1 MPLEKLERQQT
12 IPITLVEA
20 WSFFGHPENL
30 AAITPP
36 SLGFRVTSPSQ
47 VDMYSG
53 MIITYTVSPLLGLAL
68 PWVTEI
74 THCRE
79 PYFFVDEQ
87 RLGPY
92 RFWHHQHHFREVA
105 EGVEVRDLVHY
116 LLPFGLLGRV
126 ALGLVR
132 RRLAAIFDY
141 RREAVQQRFNKL
153 RG

>member
-1 MPLEKLERQQT
+1 MPLEKLERQQI
-12 IPITLVEA
+12 IPITLTEA
-20 WSFFGHPENL
+20 WSFFGRPENL
-30 AAITPP
+30 ADITPP
-36 SLGFRVTSPSQ
+36 SLGFRVTSSPQ
-47 VDMYSG
+47 GAMYSG
-53 MIITYTVSPLLGLAL
+53 MILTYSVRPLLGLTR

-105 EGVEVRDLVHY
+105 GGVEVRDLVHY
-116 LLPFGLLGRV
+116 ILPFGFLGRV
-126 ALGLVR
+126 ASGTVR
-132 RRLAAIFDY
+132 RRLAAIFDF
-141 RREAVQQRFNKL
+141 RRETVQQRFNKL